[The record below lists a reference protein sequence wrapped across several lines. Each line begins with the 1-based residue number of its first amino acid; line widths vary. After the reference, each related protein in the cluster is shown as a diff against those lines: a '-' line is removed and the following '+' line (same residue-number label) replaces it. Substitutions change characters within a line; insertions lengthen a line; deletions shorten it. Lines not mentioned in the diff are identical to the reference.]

1 MLSANGT
8 FCLYRLQTVRG
19 VENPSSKWS
28 VFYRIARWL
37 WVRRMGLINP
47 IHSLYL
53 FTMIVFLNGVFER
66 MSPAV
71 VWMNVKDTGYE
82 VNISLNTFASIQH
95 MKEGRLYTHLQ
106 IKEDAHTLFGF
117 VEKSEREIFKM
128 LLSVSGIGA
137 SIARTMLSSL
147 DPKQITNAIASGD
160 VITVQSI
167 KGIGSKTAQRVILD
181 LKDKVLKLYDLDEVS
196 MFQNNT
202 NRDEALSA
210 LEVLGFVRK
219 ASEKLVEKIIKE
231 SPDSSVE
238 YIIKQALKNL

>member
-1 MLSANGT
+1 MIAH
-8 FCLYRLQTVRG
+8 LQGKLVEKTPTQVVIDCGG
-19 VENPSSKWS
+19 V
-28 VFYRIARWL
+28 
-37 WVRRMGLINP
+37 
-47 IHSLYL
+47 
-53 FTMIVFLNGVFER
+53 
-66 MSPAV
+66 
-71 VWMNVKDTGYE
+71 GYH
-82 VNISLNTFASIQH
+82 VNISLHTYSLLPNTDFI
-95 MKEGRLYTHLQ
+95 KLFTHLQ

-160 VITVQSI
+160 VVTIQSI

-181 LKDKVLKLYDLDEVS
+181 LKEKVLKLYDLDEVS
-196 MFQNNT
+196 MSQSNT

-219 ASEKLVEKIIKE
+219 ASEKVIEKIVKE
-231 SPDSSVE
+231 DPEATVE
-238 YIIKQALKNL
+238 SIIKKALKSL